1 MLMSGCCPS
10 YLLHLWQSSAC
21 SILMRTQNIGLIATL
36 GAIALL
42 GLIATQLFWINNA
55 FRLRSQHFSM
65 SVNEALNNV
74 VYKLEKQTAASKI
87 KRRLSLRK
95 QGMKWMLHPDSMSLD
110 STHAINIF
118 EDLTTDSAG
127 ITVHK
132 TRKNTFTNDSIGGIA
147 GIGVNINTNS
157 NDPFTITHIDSTD
170 DRFNWMLKQSDMV
183 SDIFDELVSINIY
196 KGYNDKVDTLLIDS
210 ILKAELLD
218 KGIKASFDYGIY
230 NNMYSYFPYRTKGES
245 QKEILNSSYK
255 VNLSPDN
262 IFIHPKFLAVY
273 FPTEKNY
280 ILQTMWLMLTGSG
293 ILILVIIFTFYYTVS
308 TILRQKKLSD
318 IKNDFINNMTHELKT
333 PISTVSLAT
342 EMLDDTTIE
351 KSKEQL
357 GHYVRIIR
365 EENQRL
371 GLLVENILQTA
382 VLDKGQFKLRPQEVD
397 VHEII
402 DRAISNIRLQV
413 EKREGEIHV
422 EKNAKHNILHAD
434 RVHLTNIIY
443 NLIDNAL
450 KYTEQKPSIKIC
462 TENKD
467 GGIQISVSD
476 NGIGISKESQ
486 KKIFETFYRVPTGNI
501 HNVKGFGL
509 GLSYVKAAVEKHG
522 GSVSVESEIGKGST
536 FNVFLPS
543 RDGAGSVPS

>member
-1 MLMSGCCPS
+1 MLKYVNVLSNSPL
-10 YLLHLWQSSAC
+10 YLKFVRMRKQS
-21 SILMRTQNIGLIATL
+21 IGIITVL
-36 GAIALL
+36 GALALL
-42 GLIATQLFWINNA
+42 GLIATQLFWVNNA
-55 FRLRSQHFSM
+55 FTLRSQHFSM
-65 SVNEALNNV
+65 GVNEALKNV
-74 VYKLEKQTAASKI
+74 VYKLEKQTTASKI
-87 KRRLSLRK
+87 KRRLNLRK
-95 QGMKWMLHPDSMSLD
+95 QGMRWMLQGDSAAGEPD
-110 STHAINIF
+110 HAIKIF

-127 ITVHK
+127 VTIHK
-132 TRKNTFTNDSIGGIA
+132 TRKNVFSNDSIGVA

-157 NDPFTITHIDSTD
+157 DDPFTITHIDSSD
-170 DRFNWMLKQSDMV
+170 DRFNWMMKQSDMV

-218 KGIKASFDYGIY
+218 KGIKANYQFGIY
-230 NNMYSYFPYRTKGES
+230 NNQYRYFPPNTDGDS
-245 QKEILNSSYK
+245 QNEIINSVYK
-255 VNLSPDN
+255 VNLAPEN
-262 IFIHPKFLAVY
+262 VFITPKYLSVY
-273 FPTEKNY
+273 FPAEKNY
-280 ILQTMWLMLTGSG
+280 ILQTMWVMLTGSG
-293 ILILVIIFTFYYTVS
+293 VLILVIIFTFYYTVS
-308 TILRQKKLSD
+308 TILKQKKLSD

-342 EMLDDTTIE
+342 EMLGDASIE
-351 KSKEQL
+351 KSKDQIS
-357 GHYVRIIR
+357 HYTRIIK

-413 EKREGEIHV
+413 EKREGEIHL
-422 EKNAKHNILHAD
+422 EKNAKENTLYAD

-443 NLIDNAL
+443 NLVDNAL
-450 KYTEQKPSIKIC
+450 KYSEQKPAIKIT
-462 TENKD
+462 TENIND
-467 GGIQISVSD
+467 GIRISVSD

-509 GLSYVKAAVEKHG
+509 GLSYVKAAVEKHNG
-522 GSVSVESEIGKGST
+522 TVAVESEPGKGST
-536 FNVFLPS
+536 FIIFIPRS
-543 RDGAGSVPS
+543 GGETPKT